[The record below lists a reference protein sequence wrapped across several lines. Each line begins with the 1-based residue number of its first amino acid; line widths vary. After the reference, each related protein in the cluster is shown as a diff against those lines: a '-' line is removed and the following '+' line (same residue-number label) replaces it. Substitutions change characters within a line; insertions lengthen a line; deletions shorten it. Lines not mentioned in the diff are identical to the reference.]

1 MGQHQSKDELL
12 YRKSVE
18 GNVQAVKAL
27 RTEGAGLEWV
37 DRDGK
42 TPLITVSLYPQGFI
56 MAETLI
62 NLGANVDAYRSGRH
76 AGTPLHHAAKRGLE
90 QTVRLLLSRGANPLL
105 RNDEGQTPID
115 IARLRGFSN
124 VVHAIENQICF
135 FSGWLREFNGPGFL
149 KVLAPQLMSRKIWGV
164 VVPFGSHNAA
174 KPVKLEFVIY
184 TSLQD
189 AQPHMVIDLRKASIE
204 EPKFNKEEVMLI
216 IHDIT
221 TNARYK
227 FASPIVGDGRQI
239 QFLYNACRGI
249 PQKSIVPTMHDI
261 IPASAN
267 QAEELSIGLNSSIQS
282 LVDDKESISFGST
295 VNGWMN
301 EPAKEEYNSW
311 GMPEGTRPCIRKVIK
326 ETNNTE
332 QGEWIGKPDENGS
345 HGLNNGWVMPAE
357 DNKTTDG
364 DTGLNL
370 HELAQKG
377 PRPSAPAS
385 SSCSICWE
393 AAVEGACV
401 PCGHMAGCMGCLNE
415 IKTKKGECPV
425 CRCRIDQVI
434 KIYTV

>member
-1 MGQHQSKDELL
+1 MGQQQSKDELL
-12 YRKSVE
+12 YRKAVE

-42 TPLITVSLYPQGFI
+42 TPLIAVCLYPQGI
-56 MAETLI
+56 IIAEALI
-62 NLGANVDAYRSGRH
+62 DLGANVDAYRPGRH
-76 AGTPLHHAAKRGLE
+76 AGTPLHHAAKRGLD

-115 IARLRGFSN
+115 VARLRGFSN

-135 FSGWLREFNGPGFL
+135 FSGWLREVYGPGFL
-149 KVLAPQLMSRKIWGV
+149 KVLAPQLLSKKIWGV
-164 VVPFGSHNAA
+164 VLPFGPHNPA

-184 TSLQD
+184 ASLQD
-189 AQPHMVIDLRKASIE
+189 AQPRMVIDLRKASIE
-204 EPKFNKEEVMLI
+204 EPKLNKEEVMLI

-227 FASPIVGDGRQI
+227 FASPIVGDRRQI

-249 PQKSIVPTMHDI
+249 PQASIVPTIHNI
-261 IPASAN
+261 NPTSAN
-267 QAEELSIGLNSSIQS
+267 QAEELLIQS
-282 LVDDKESISFGST
+282 LMDDNEPISHGSNF
-295 VNGWMN
+295 NGWIN
-301 EPAKEEYNSW
+301 EAAKEEHNGW
-311 GMPEGTRPCIRKVIK
+311 GVSEVTRPSKRKVIK
-326 ETNNTE
+326 EANNAKHT
-332 QGEWIGKPDENGS
+332 GWIDQPNENGN
-345 HGLNNGWVMPAE
+345 GLGNNRWVMPAE
-357 DNKTTDG
+357 DNKIADRK
-364 DTGLNL
+364 TGLNL
-370 HELAQKG
+370 HELVQEMG
-377 PRPSAPAS
+377 PSPTAPVS

-425 CRCRIDQVI
+425 CRCPINQVI
-434 KIYTV
+434 RIYAV